1 MTAFVMLLHVM
12 HMVFVLMG
20 MFVSSRMNVFVV
32 FVVFAMHD
40 DLTSCGDESC
50 RRASCQL
57 LNQPF

>member
-1 MTAFVMLLHVM
+1 MTAFMMFLHVV

-20 MFVSSRMNVFVV
+20 MLVSSRMNVLVM